1 MFMQT
6 SQLLLSVIIFG
17 CFFFREYGA
26 KIKNVNSL
34 KSSSY
39 EDELRKEIKASKPF
53 PLKELEKCSSKT
65 ETVELP
71 SKG

>member
-1 MFMQT
+1 MGF
-6 SQLLLSVIIFG
+6 I
-17 CFFFREYGA
+17 FREYGA

-39 EDELRKEIKASKPF
+39 EDELKKEIKASKPF